1 MTMTTGMLGM
11 QLIRNFEGFVD
22 HVYKDAVGYPTIG
35 IGHLIRAGEIFPEK
49 ITEVEAYDIL
59 AKDLKEAEDAV
70 NKMVKVPLRQN
81 QFDALVSFAFNLG
94 AGNLASSTLLKMV
107 NASDFNNAAG
117 QFVRWNRAG
126 GKVLAGLTRR
136 REAEAALF
144 LQA

>member
-1 MTMTTGMLGM
+1 MGMTTGMLGM

-35 IGHLIRAGEIFPEK
+35 IGHLIKAGEIFPEK
-49 ITEVEAYDIL
+49 ITEAEAYDIL

-70 NKMVKVPLRQN
+70 NKLVKVTLRQN
-81 QFDALVSFAFNLG
+81 QFDALVSFVFNLG
-94 AGNLASSTLLKMV
+94 AGNFAGSTLLKMV

-117 QFVRWNRAG
+117 QFIRWNRAG
-126 GKVLAGLTRR
+126 GKVLTGLTRR

>member
-35 IGHLIRAGEIFPEK
+35 IGHLIKAGEVFPEK
-49 ITEVEAYDIL
+49 ITEVEANEIL

-70 NKMVKVPLRQN
+70 NKMVKVTLRQN
-81 QFDALVSFAFNLG
+81 RFDALVSFVFNLG
-94 AGNLASSTLLKMV
+94 AGNFAGSTLLKMV

-117 QFVRWNRAG
+117 QFIRWNRAG

>member
-35 IGHLIRAGEIFPEK
+35 IGHLIKAGEVFPEK
-49 ITEVEAYDIL
+49 ITEVEANEIL

-70 NKMVKVPLRQN
+70 NKMVKVTLRQN
-81 QFDALVSFAFNLG
+81 QFDALVSFVFNLG
-94 AGNLASSTLLKMV
+94 AGNFAGSTLLKMV

-117 QFVRWNRAG
+117 QFIRWNRAG

>member
-35 IGHLIRAGEIFPEK
+35 IGHLIKAGEVFPEK
-49 ITEVEAYDIL
+49 ITEVEANEIL

-70 NKMVKVPLRQN
+70 NTMVKVTLRQN
-81 QFDALVSFAFNLG
+81 QFDALVSFVFNLG
-94 AGNLASSTLLKMV
+94 AGNFAGSTLLKMV

-117 QFVRWNRAG
+117 QFIRWNRAG

>member
-35 IGHLIRAGEIFPEK
+35 IGHLIKAGEIFPEE
-49 ITEVEAYDIL
+49 ITEVEAYEIL

-70 NKMVKVPLRQN
+70 NKMVKVTLRQN
-81 QFDALVSFAFNLG
+81 QFDALVSFVFNLG
-94 AGNLASSTLLKMV
+94 AGNLAGSTLLKMV

-126 GKVLAGLTRR
+126 GKVWRIDDWLLNK
-136 REAEAALF
+136 
-144 LQA
+144 